1 MWLNVPK
8 YSKLLN
14 LDQYSDIC
22 IVTINEERGL
32 YELSAYEAGSSNCAN
47 LLISPCSFE
56 HAQKQLSNIIRSLS
70 KGVKV
75 CRVYAEDETASQD
88 NDDND

>member
-1 MWLNVPK
+1 MWLYLPH

-14 LDQYSDIC
+14 LDQYSDIY
-22 IVTINEERGL
+22 IVEASKEEGFYAL
-32 YELSAYEAGSSNCAN
+32 NVFEAGGAYDETR
-47 LLISPCSFE
+47 LIPLCSLG
-56 HAQKQLSNIIRSLS
+56 HAQKQLSNIIHSLS

-75 CRVYAEDETASQD
+75 CRVYAEDETPPQD